1 MGSSLSA
8 LMAEKKVVVWRDI
21 QCRDARSFWESLS
34 FVADFGLRIQLQHVN
49 IEAPLAKT
57 PKNAGVTVNLG
68 CSLRSRMSLST
79 RIAARMKSFLDY

>member
-34 FVADFGLRIQLQHVN
+34 FVADFGLQIQVQHAN
-49 IEAPLAKT
+49 IEAPLTTT
-57 PKNAGVTVNLG
+57 PNTAGVNVHLG

-79 RIAARMKSFLDY
+79 HVAARMKSFLDY